1 MNKQKWVD
9 SLFNDLDTF
18 WDEIVDA
25 RPTKKEVNFVD
36 SVVNTRGLILDLC
49 CGTARH
55 SILLRQKGRNI
66 VGFDVSTN
74 LLKIAKRRM
83 KEKNVALPLVR
94 GEMRHLPFRA
104 STFATVINMFTSFGY
119 LPSKKEDTKS
129 LKEVARVLGQNG
141 SFLIDVANREHLIN
155 NFKKKDWGVFPTF
168 YMLEERV
175 LDVKRSK
182 LHSQWILLDKSSGKA
197 STFDHNLRLYTL
209 PVLRKMLRE
218 TRLTMEKAYGDYTR
232 EQEFRL
238 DSPRLIILAKR
249 R

>member
-25 RPTKKEVNFVD
+25 RPTEKEVEFVERI
-36 SVVNTRGLILDLC
+36 VKPRGLILDLC

-66 VGFDVSTN
+66 VGLDVSTN
-74 LLKIAKRRM
+74 LLKIAKKRM
-83 KEKNVALPLVR
+83 KEKDVALPLVR

-104 STFATVINMFTSFGY
+104 NTFATVINMFTSFGY
-119 LPSKKEDTKS
+119 LPSTKEDIKS

-141 SFLIDVANREHLIN
+141 SFLIDVANREHLIYA
-155 NFKKKDWGVFPTF
+155 FKKKDWGVFPTF

-182 LHSQWILLDKSSGKA
+182 LHSRWILLDKSSGKA
-197 STFDHNLRLYTL
+197 STFDHNLRLYAL
-209 PVLRKMLRE
+209 PLLRKMLRE
-218 TRLTMEKAYGDYTR
+218 TGLIIEKAYGDYG
-232 EQEFRL
+232 EQEFRI